1 MSRPYALLR
10 NGFPY
15 NMTIGQ
21 RRVTS
26 NAVDIAFGAENI
38 YVLCRGG
45 LGTEIRVLD

>member
-1 MSRPYALLR
+1 MSRPYALMR

-26 NAVDIAFGAENI
+26 NAVDIAFGAEKYI
-38 YVLCRGG
+38 CVVQRRAGYG
-45 LGTEIRVLD
+45 D